1 MMIARQARFRTA
13 LVLSAALFLSACG
26 EDEGVVEA
34 QADDERLA
42 SGEVLDGT
50 ITDAMIP
57 LDQLQS
63 QAPPMRVEPN
73 GNSAPAGDESAA
85 PQPVAATQ
93 EAPLIEA
100 EAVIDLAPPADPAP
114 IAPAPE

>member
-1 MMIARQARFRTA
+1 MMIARQFGRRTA
-13 LVLSAALFLSACG
+13 LALSAALFVSACG
-26 EDEGVVEA
+26 EDDVVVEPETG
-34 QADDERLA
+34 DERLA

-63 QAPPMRVEPN
+63 QAPPLRVAPN
-73 GNSAPAGDESAA
+73 DNGANASDDSDGDEGAG
-85 PQPVAATQ
+85 
-93 EAPLIEA
+93 EAPSIEA
-100 EAVIDLAPPADPAP
+100 EPVIDLAPPADPAP